1 MRVLLVAEGKH
12 ELDGALEA
20 LVKRI
25 VPTDPVCT
33 TDFVS
38 CNEIHAHHGKGQGYF
53 KKAVRWLL
61 TAEDRD
67 YDALV
72 LLIDQDGHPERDKEI
87 AEAQQSKLGVSRRA
101 LGVAIRMFDAWIL
114 ADETALSEALERKI
128 ERQPNPEKLK
138 NPKEDCKRLLE
149 GSEVSMSPAELYR
162 SVCRIAKIH
171 VLRERCPRGFG
182 PFAERLQ
189 SLE

>member
-20 LVKRI
+20 LVKQI
-25 VPTDPVCT
+25 VQTDVVCT
-33 TDFVS
+33 PDRVS
-38 CNEIHAHHGKGQGYF
+38 RPDIHAHHGKGQGYF

-61 TAEDRD
+61 TAEDRE

-72 LLIDQDGHPERDKEI
+72 LLIDQDGHPEREKQI
-87 AEAQQSKLGVSRRA
+87 TKAQEKDLGVSRRA

-114 ADETALSEALERKI
+114 ADETALSEALNRPIK
-128 ERQPNPEKLK
+128 RQADPEEIK
-138 NPKEDCKRLLE
+138 NPKENCKRLLE
-149 GSEVSMSPAELYR
+149 GSDVAISQSDLYR
-162 SVCRIAKIH
+162 SVCRIARIE
-171 VLRERCPRGFG
+171 VLQERCPRGFR

-189 SLE
+189 SL